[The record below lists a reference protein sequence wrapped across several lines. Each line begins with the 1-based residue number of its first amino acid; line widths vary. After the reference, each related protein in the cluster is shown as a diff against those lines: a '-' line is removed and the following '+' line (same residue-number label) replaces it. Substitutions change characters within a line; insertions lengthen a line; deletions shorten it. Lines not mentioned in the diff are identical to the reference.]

1 MRRRGERVDR
11 ERGGIGRVAVGVALE
26 REEGSR
32 GARLTLFLIL
42 PKLPQLLRHNFPLV
56 RKLEGRLMSNTAIGP
71 SKLSFRPRSPLTRPR
86 DCS

>member
-56 RKLEGRLMSNTAIGP
+56 
-71 SKLSFRPRSPLTRPR
+71 
-86 DCS
+86 